1 MCEPTARLARRRWP
15 RRCRAG
21 WSPAP
26 FVPSSNVTLPV
37 GVAVDPAAGVT
48 VAVKV
53 TAWPAVEVL
62 GDAARVVVDPAWL
75 TASGVVPLEVAKLAS
90 PP

>member
-1 MCEPTARLARRRWP
+1 MP
-15 RRCRAG
+15 
-21 WSPAP
+21 
-26 FVPSSNVTLPV
+26 
-37 GVAVDPAAGVT
+37 VDPAAGVT
-48 VAVKV
+48 VAVNV